1 MAVSMG
7 TVAVGLFAGPAAAQT
22 TSSASRTDSTS
33 DTESQ
38 TLQTVIVTGTSQAR
52 ADLRTPLVATSIS
65 SDRLTLLASN
75 SAADVLTTVPALK
88 AEGGG
93 GEVAANIFVAGLPSG
108 GQYQFTPL
116 EFNGMPVISSMGLN
130 SSAPDVYYRPDLGV
144 ERLEFVRGGVS
155 NLFGG
160 GGIGGVINFI
170 DSQLCYP
177 PISSF
182 HGLLQAGAQ
191 ELDRLAAARSRRFAD
206 LPGDQQD
213 QILGEVP
220 RRRMGAY
227 SGARFFEIL
236 LALTLEGFFSD
247 PIYGGNRDGVGWKM
261 IGHVPR
267 SPGARCAYPGI
278 S

>member
-38 TLQTVIVTGTSQAR
+38 TLQTVIVTVTSQAR

-170 DSQLCYP
+170 DKTGSDTAGGATQVEVSDQTARRPEAALPASTSRWTSARVGDSMGVRTLRAIATPSLCSP
-177 PISSF
+177 AGTTLPIC
-182 HGLLQAGAQ
+182 
-191 ELDRLAAARSRRFAD
+191 RR
-206 LPGDQQD
+206 
-213 QILGEVP
+213 P
-220 RRRMGAY
+220 RRRSCNPTATI
-227 SGARFFEIL
+227 R
-236 LALTLEGFFSD
+236 
-247 PIYGGNRDGVGWKM
+247 
-261 IGHVPR
+261 
-267 SPGARCAYPGI
+267 
-278 S
+278 